1 MSERERR
8 NLGEDECDGRELHD
22 VCKGPSKL
30 SRHVVVYAERKSQA
44 GTCWRQLSPP
54 SFVRLPMAGAGMR
67 DRQGANPTE
76 PWKGVFVKHRNG
88 KRSA

>member
-8 NLGEDECDGRELHD
+8 NLGEDECGGRELHD
-22 VCKGPSKL
+22 VCKGPSQL
-30 SRHVVVYAERKSQA
+30 SRQVVVYSERKSQS

-54 SFVRLPMAGAGMR
+54 LFVRLPMAGSGMR

-76 PWKGVFVKHRNG
+76 PWKAFLLNIGAGNG
-88 KRSA
+88 A